1 MEIVVVGA
9 LLLGLLTGAIAQKKG
24 YSFLTWFIGGTLLAI
39 VALPE
44 ILLKKPNRDAQ
55 QQCPHCRTWIDGQA
69 TVCAQCGRDVAVND

>member
-39 VALPE
+39 V
-44 ILLKKPNRDAQ
+44 LKKPNRDAQ